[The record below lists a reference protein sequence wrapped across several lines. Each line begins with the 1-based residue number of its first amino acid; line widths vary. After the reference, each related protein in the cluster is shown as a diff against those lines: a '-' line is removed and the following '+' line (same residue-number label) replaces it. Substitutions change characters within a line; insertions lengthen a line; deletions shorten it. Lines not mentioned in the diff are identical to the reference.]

1 MQNPHFMKSRYEII
15 AMITTWCDDGR
26 VYENEICDR
35 RFDFNPPKIISF
47 GYIENNMSVIM
58 DHPTKQQKKTNN
70 IKLLLSF
77 FLSRGPL
84 NQMQILFKIPCH
96 KNGFFCGKFICS
108 VFSKTQ
114 TEMQKID

>member
-1 MQNPHFMKSRYEII
+1 MLINGIICKWRDVNNQLLIKLMQNPNFMKSRYEII

-58 DHPTKQQKKTNN
+58 DHPTKQQKK
-70 IKLLLSF
+70 
-77 FLSRGPL
+77 
-84 NQMQILFKIPCH
+84 
-96 KNGFFCGKFICS
+96 KN
-108 VFSKTQ
+108 
-114 TEMQKID
+114 